1 MFESDQHEFDEEY
14 AEASHPAP
22 PSPPKPAAVK
32 TEPVKPKT
40 EPVKPAVYGTTRGS
54 SGLGGAPAFDARC
67 GARTDRRRAARGR
80 TGRGLLR
87 SGGVGGVCRP
97 GGKARSSTAAEEE
110 TEPGADRGIRG
121 TRDLCDRCG
130 NHPRPKSNAPNPGD
144 LGPGIVAV
152 DGLRGHLDTVWEG
165 DAKTGRL
172 VYKLRIEPMED
183 RWGKGFSRVTS
194 NAPMPLSVNIRLLD
208 STGFAL
214 CGKEIDFRF
223 NPETADV
230 QVPAPPLVG
239 ANGKKLSV
247 AERNAALQ
255 AARQSEIAQM
265 QAAEVIRER
274 GKDIFQN
281 QTTDEGQVTAVNV
294 QGSLPCSPD
303 QYRHTDYW
311 DFNTNF
317 PTLEQ
322 QAALLD
328 PQHGKEFAPPPHPGK
343 RNLAKL
349 QVGFVIQ
356 GDDRVTGYDSARG
369 VLTAEQKT
377 FTIDKRYGQAAAIA
391 VGEQLHADSLPL
403 RPAGELRAI
412 GGGECG
418 SAACEAGRVAQLLL
432 SLSPHCSILIQRC
445 RSGRAAV
452 CRSNRRRPLST
463 W

>member
-1 MFESDQHEFDEEY
+1 MGAAASAVPRPLTRAAVLEPIVEEPQEEEQEEGSSVAAESEDYVDP
-14 AEASHPAP
+14 AEKPVVAP
-22 PSPPKPAAVK
+22 PQKKKPNLVLIGGFAALVI
-32 TEPVKPKT
+32 
-40 EPVKPAVYGTTRGS
+40 
-54 SGLGGAPAFDARC
+54 F
-67 GARTDRRRAARGR
+67 
-80 TGRGLLR
+80 
-87 SGGVGGVCRP
+87 
-97 GGKARSSTAAEEE
+97 
-110 TEPGADRGIRG
+110 GIVVAI
-121 TRDLCDRCG
+121 T
-130 NHPRPKSNAPNPGD
+130 RPKSNAPNPGD

-165 DAKTGRL
+165 DAKTGKL

-194 NAPMPLSVNIRLLD
+194 NAPMPLLVNIRLLD

-239 ANGKKLSV
+239 ANGKKLTV
-247 AERNAALQ
+247 AERNAALL

-343 RNLAKL
+343 RNLAKQ

-369 VLTAEQKT
+369 VLSAEQKT
-377 FTIDKRYGQAAAIA
+377 FTIDKRYGQAAAMQWASNYTLIHYRCDQQANCALSSAGNAA
-391 VGEQLHADSLPL
+391 VLHARL
-403 RPAGELRAI
+403 GE
-412 GGGECG
+412 
-418 SAACEAGRVAQLLL
+418 
-432 SLSPHCSILIQRC
+432 
-445 RSGRAAV
+445 
-452 CRSNRRRPLST
+452 
-463 W
+463 